1 MSNQILKKIEDFIS
15 SNKSKKEYISTHQDE
30 IIKFQFEDKNSKNI
44 IDELKSSFFL
54 DHYTLFNYAD
64 NFIKHQHPDDKI
76 LFRKTLLSIFIS
88 NPILLT
94 KVLKKIYQ
102 KSNSR
107 DSIFLTQSLTL
118 ESIGMLDDYFKFMKE
133 NKFYTDF
140 SSQRLYFYNRIQ
152 QLIVEK
158 YLNNNNNL
166 NFLEIGAG
174 GGNSAIFLIK
184 NNIVKNYV
192 IVDLP
197 EMLICSAYH
206 INKNCGEFNVEFGLD
221 KINNLNSE
229 AKTVFLLTPDQ
240 INSIP
245 DNQINFQF
253 SINALMEMRI
263 DVSNKYIKEMYRIGA
278 NDSITMIIARINELY
293 LKDKIKELN
302 NPYTYQYSSDDK
314 VISMG
319 PEFLQDNSRAFLRD
333 TPYSPSM
340 LRISKINSNSE
351 NIKKLNFHRIFNF
364 NNFY

>member
-1 MSNQILKKIEDFIS
+1 MSSQILKKIEDFVS
-15 SNKSKKEYISTHQDE
+15 SNKSKKEYISTHWDE
-30 IIKFQFEDKNSKNI
+30 IIKFQFEDKNSNNI

-64 NFIKHQHPDDKI
+64 NFIKHQHPEDTI
-76 LFRKTLLSIFIS
+76 LLRKTLLSIFIS
-88 NPILLT
+88 NPVLLT
-94 KVLKKIYQ
+94 KVLKKIFQ
-102 KSNSR
+102 KSKSR

-158 YLNNNNNL
+158 YLNKHNNL

-174 GGNSAIFLIK
+174 GGTSAIFLIK

-197 EMLICSAYH
+197 EMLIYSAYH

-221 KINNLNSE
+221 KINNLNNES
-229 AKTVFLLTPDQ
+229 KTVYFLTPDQ
-240 INSIP
+240 IDSIP
-245 DNQINFQF
+245 DKLINFQF

-263 DVSNKYIKEMYRIGA
+263 DISNRYIKEMYRIGA
-278 NDSITMIIARINELY
+278 DNSITMIIARINELF
-293 LKDKIKELN
+293 LNEKIKELN
-302 NPYTYQYSSDDK
+302 NPYAYQYSFDDK
-314 VISMG
+314 IISMG
-319 PEFLQDNSRAFLRD
+319 PDFLQDNSRALLRD

-340 LRISKINSNSE
+340 IRISKINSNTQ
-351 NIKKLNFHRIFNF
+351 NIEKLNFHRIFNF
-364 NNFY
+364 NNI